1 MPRRA
6 SAVAVAVVSLLT
18 AAPACAPP
26 GGPAG
31 GVAAGAGGPVQV
43 LVEPDAG
50 PGAVLALLAGAR
62 SALWMEM
69 YLLTDADAIAALVAR
84 RQAGCDV
91 RVILEPHP
99 YQADGANDA
108 AHDQLAA
115 AGVDVR
121 WANPRF
127 ALTHAKVA
135 TVDHA
140 RLVVMTLNLTRAGL
154 RGNREYVAV
163 DDDPADVAAADRVIA
178 ADLAGEADP
187 DPGGA
192 FGGSRLV
199 TSPGTRAPLQAALD
213 GAARTVAVETEEL
226 SDPDLAGALA
236 GARSRGLAVGVG
248 LPASG
253 RSAATD
259 HTAGDLAAASV
270 QVGAVAY
277 PPLHAKAVVVDGAWL
292 YVGSANLTSAS
303 LDANREVGLRIDDP
317 TAIATVGAT
326 IAADLAAAAKQ

>member
-1 MPRRA
+1 MSSRCA
-6 SAVAVAVVSLLT
+6 GAVAVLSLLT

-26 GGPAG
+26 GAPV
-31 GVAAGAGGPVQV
+31 GVVADSGGPPIQV

-50 PGAVLALLAGAR
+50 PDAVLALLAAAR

-121 WANPRF
+121 WSSPRF
-127 ALTHAKVA
+127 ALTHAKFAV
-135 TVDHA
+135 VDHA
-140 RLVVMTLNLTRAGL
+140 RLVVLTLNLTRAGL

-163 DDDPADVAAADRVIA
+163 DDDPTDVAAAEQLIA
-178 ADLAGEADP
+178 ADLT
-187 DPGGA
+187 GA
-192 FGGSRLV
+192 PAATTGGGSRLV
-199 TSPGTRAPLQAALD
+199 ASPGGTRAPIQALFD
-213 GAARTVAVETEEL
+213 GAAATLAVETEEL
-226 SDPDLAGALA
+226 SDPAMVDALA
-236 GARSRGLAVGVG
+236 AARARGVAVSVG

-253 RSAATD
+253 TSGATTAAGAD
-259 HTAGDLAAASV
+259 LTAAGVTVRA
-270 QVGAVAY
+270 VGA
-277 PPLHAKAVVVDGAWL
+277 PPLHAKAVVADGRAL
-292 YVGSANLTSAS
+292 FVGSVNLTATS
-303 LDANREVGLRIDDP
+303 LDANREVGLLLTGDD
-317 TAIATVGAT
+317 AAARVIGET
-326 IAADLAAAAKQ
+326 IAADLASNP